1 MGLILS
7 LETSAET
14 CSVALHKKGQL
25 LQEILVNESQ
35 AHASR
40 LAPLVD
46 ELLSAQAISP
56 SSLQAIAVSSGPGS
70 YTGLRIGASTAKGMC
85 YALNIP
91 LISVP
96 TLQHLALNGLK
107 SGPSDNA
114 LLCPMIDARR
124 MEVYCQI
131 FDRQLQPRTD
141 VEALVIDEFSFSELL
156 AGHKMLFVG
165 SGANKS
171 SGVIRNS
178 NAIFLESVL
187 PSAAA
192 LGELASRK
200 FEEGAFEDLSSFKP
214 FYLKEFEAKKAR
226 PLL

>member
-7 LETSAET
+7 LETSAEA
-14 CSVALHKKGQL
+14 CSVALHKNGQL
-25 LQEILVNESQ
+25 LQELIVNESQ

-40 LAPLVD
+40 LAPLID
-46 ELLSAQAISP
+46 QILSSQATAP
-56 SSLQAIAVSSGPGS
+56 SSLQAVAVSSGPGS

-96 TLQHLALNGLK
+96 TLEHLALGGL
-107 SGPSDNA
+107 SNSTPADV
-114 LLCPMIDARR
+114 LLCPMMDARR
-124 MEVYCQI
+124 MEVYCQV

-141 VEALVIDEFSFSELL
+141 VEALVVDEFSFSELL
-156 AGHKMLFVG
+156 AAHKMLFFG
-165 SGANKS
+165 SGAAKS
-171 SGVIRNS
+171 SRVIGNP

-187 PSAAA
+187 PSARA

-200 FEEGAFEDLSSFKP
+200 FDEGAFEDVNSFKP